1 MSGLKKMAPL
11 PVTDDNKL
19 TNTRRLLIVDDERDF
34 AEYVGEVGTK
44 LGYDVVVTD
53 NAMDFMSSYREKIP
67 DTLVLDMIMPGV
79 DGVELIGWL
88 AQQKCTSKIVI
99 VTGFNA
105 RYVELAENL
114 GEAHGLPFIQSLTK
128 PIKLSDLKDALS

>member
-1 MSGLKKMAPL
+1 MDQKMASL
-11 PVTDDNKL
+11 PRTDDSKPNSPG
-19 TNTRRLLIVDDERDF
+19 RLLIVDDERAF
-34 AEYVGEVGTK
+34 AEYVGEVGSTM
-44 LGYDVVVTD
+44 GYDVVVTD
-53 NAMDFMSSYREKIP
+53 NAMDFMSSYRETRP
-67 DTLVLDMIMPGV
+67 TTLVLDIIMPGV

-114 GEAHGLPFIQSLTK
+114 GEAHGLAHIQSLTK
-128 PIKLSDLKDALS
+128 PVKLSVLRDALS

>member
-1 MSGLKKMAPL
+1 MAPR
-11 PVTDDNKL
+11 PATDSSKSADA
-19 TNTRRLLIVDDERDF
+19 RRLLIVDDERAF
-34 AEYVGEVGTK
+34 AEYVGEVGSTM
-44 LGYDVVVTD
+44 GYDVVVTD
-53 NAMDFMSSYREKIP
+53 NAMDFMSSYREKKP
-67 DTLVLDMIMPGV
+67 ATLVLDIIMPGV

-114 GEAHGLPFIQSLTK
+114 GGAHGLSHIQSLTK
-128 PIKLSDLKDALS
+128 PVKLSDLRAALS

>member
-1 MSGLKKMAPL
+1 MAQL
-11 PVTDDNKL
+11 PVTENNDTASL
-19 TNTRRLLIVDDERDF
+19 RRLLIVDDERAF
-34 AEYVGEVGTK
+34 AEYVGEVGTDM
-44 LGYDVVVTD
+44 GYDVVVTD
-53 NAMDFMSSYREKIP
+53 NAMDFMSSYREKTP
-67 DTLVLDMIMPGV
+67 ATLVLDMIMPGV

-114 GEAHGLPFIQSLTK
+114 GDAHGLPHIQSLTK
-128 PIKLSDLKDALS
+128 PIKLSDLRDALS